1 METMLESEAMAIL
14 VGAGVS
20 YGRREAAL
28 RAAGGALAILEEP
41 EAYAAQ
47 LQARGV
53 ALVRRAWTDRARML
67 DELERKGMALVPRGD
82 EYYPPLLR
90 HIAHPPHLLYVY
102 GQTDLTDQFP
112 VAVVGTRRAS
122 AYGLNLTRQMAA
134 ELANVGVCIVSGL
147 ALGIDAAA
155 HTGALDAKGR
165 TVAILG
171 SALDQPYPAE
181 NRPLMRRILESG
193 GSVVSEYP
201 PGTVPTK
208 YSFLQRNRIIAGMS
222 LGTLVTEGPKRSGAL
237 NTAMRTIENGREVFA
252 LPGSVDSP
260 GSQLPNMLIGDGARL
275 VTCADDILAA
285 LHAVE
290 DINLDIH
297 RGETLGLVGESGC
310 GKSTLGRTLMGIYQP
325 TKGKLVYDGRPV
337 DLSNKK
343 DRFAFAKKA
352 QIVFQDPGSSL
363 NPYQDVRS
371 ILSLPLKV
379 HKVVPKNEIDDK
391 ILEILEMVEL
401 PADFMYKSP
410 NSIGGGEKQ
419 LVSIARAL
427 CCNPKFII
435 LDEPTSSLDVS
446 IQAKIINMLIKLKKE
461 QNLTYMFI
469 THDMGVMRNVS
480 NRVAIMYLGKICEI
494 APTETFYR
502 NPLHPYTQMLLS
514 SIPVVSEEDE
524 TIKPKAV
531 ECVGE
536 IPSPVNVPTGCSFH
550 TRCPYKCERC
560 TKEDPVMR
568 EVEPGHTVRCHLIDK

>member
-41 EAYAAQ
+41 GGVCRAASGAGRG
-47 LQARGV
+47 ARPPCVDGSG
-53 ALVRRAWTDRARML
+53 AHARRAGTQ
-67 DELERKGMALVPRGD
+67 GD
-82 EYYPPLLR
+82 GACSAPGTNIIRRCFGTLR
-90 HIAHPPHLLYVY
+90 TRRTCSMVY

-122 AYGLNLTRQMAA
+122 AYGLNHTRQMAA

-285 LHAVE
+285 LVIEPKGAPRIPQASAVQPE
-290 DINLDIH
+290 MTQPVRNAAGQAEPETGRAHIPGGLDET
-297 RGETLGLVGESGC
+297 RRAVCAALLAGEADFDALCAAGGMESDELGALLIEMEMDGLVTPLAG
-310 GKSTLGRTLMGIYQP
+310 TRY
-325 TKGKLVYDGRPV
+325 
-337 DLSNKK
+337 
-343 DRFAFAKKA
+343 A
-352 QIVFQDPGSSL
+352 PG
-363 NPYQDVRS
+363 PQ
-371 ILSLPLKV
+371 
-379 HKVVPKNEIDDK
+379 
-391 ILEILEMVEL
+391 
-401 PADFMYKSP
+401 
-410 NSIGGGEKQ
+410 
-419 LVSIARAL
+419 
-427 CCNPKFII
+427 
-435 LDEPTSSLDVS
+435 
-446 IQAKIINMLIKLKKE
+446 
-461 QNLTYMFI
+461 
-469 THDMGVMRNVS
+469 MR
-480 NRVAIMYLGKICEI
+480 
-494 APTETFYR
+494 
-502 NPLHPYTQMLLS
+502 
-514 SIPVVSEEDE
+514 D
-524 TIKPKAV
+524 
-531 ECVGE
+531 
-536 IPSPVNVPTGCSFH
+536 
-550 TRCPYKCERC
+550 
-560 TKEDPVMR
+560 
-568 EVEPGHTVRCHLIDK
+568 